1 MSKAIVPETEIVQKA
16 EIVPAVFVTTELA
29 LTAFVML
36 FAVSSSLLANL
47 FAETWW
53 HHSDSSD
60 LVLPSVGSHQC
71 G

>member
-16 EIVPAVFVTTELA
+16 EIVPAVFVTIELA
-29 LTAFVML
+29 LTAFVVF
-36 FAVSSSLLANL
+36 FAVLSSLLASL

-53 HHSDSSD
+53 HHSGSSD
-60 LVLPSVGSHQC
+60 LVLSSGGSHQS